1 MFFYRTSSGMEVD
14 FILKGKGVL
23 IPIEVKA
30 ANRVSAVDGRSIEA
44 FMSDHKKAAPF
55 GIIVHRGREIGE
67 VNKNIWAIPDWLLF
81 A

>member
-44 FMSDHKKAAPF
+44 FMSEHKKAAPL
-55 GIIVHRGREIGE
+55 GIIVIEAGKRRG
-67 VNKNIWAIPDWLLF
+67 K
-81 A
+81 